1 MTALRLLL
9 LAPWFAYAAEP
20 ADLPSTDQVGRA
32 LSAHPAV
39 IAATAG
45 IRVEE
50 ANRDRL
56 GAGPHEF
63 ALRLAEQR
71 RRERGTDLAY
81 REHEVGIERAIRMPG
96 KSAVDG
102 ELGDLGV
109 EQARASR
116 GEALHEG
123 ARLLLGQW
131 FDWLRAGLEEREW
144 QAHVD
149 TLKTQHAAVTRRVAV
164 GDAARLD
171 GLLSEAQLV
180 QADALLEQSRARRQ
194 RLAADLARSFPVI
207 VLPEAVAP
215 AEPRPLPESSAV
227 WTERII
233 AANHE
238 LRAVNLATRRAGTA
252 ARRADSERLPDPT
265 LGIKLA
271 SERDGQER
279 IVGLQVS
286 VPLGGT
292 ARSAAARA
300 ANAEADVAAAREAT
314 IRTKVEI
321 EAHRAVGLAESA
333 LEAWWRLDQV
343 ARRMDDN
350 AALLDKAWRLGEGR
364 LTDLQAARRQA
375 VEARLAA
382 SRAQLDA
389 NEARYRVLLDAHELW
404 PIDADGHD

>member
-1 MTALRLLL
+1 MTALRLLM

-20 ADLPSTDQVGRA
+20 ADLPSADQVGRA

-96 KSAVDG
+96 KSAVDS
-102 ELGDLGV
+102 ELGALGV
-109 EQARASR
+109 EQASAAR

-123 ARLLLGQW
+123 ARLLLAQW
-131 FDWLRAGLEEREW
+131 FDWLRAGLAEREW

-149 TLKTQHAAVTRRVAV
+149 TMKAQHAAVTRRVEV
-164 GDAARLD
+164 GDAARLE

-180 QADALLEQSRARRQ
+180 QAEAFLDEARARRK
-194 RLAADLARSFPVI
+194 RLAADLARGFPAI
-207 VLPEAVAP
+207 MLPEAVVP

-238 LRAVNLATRRAGTA
+238 LRVVSLATRRAGTTA
-252 ARRADSERLPDPT
+252 KRADSERLPDPT

-286 VPLGGT
+286 VPLGG
-292 ARSAAARA
+292 AGRSAVARA

-321 EAHRAVGLAESA
+321 EAHRAVGMAEST
-333 LEAWWRLDQV
+333 LETWRRLDQV
-343 ARRMDDN
+343 AKRMDGN
-350 AALLDKAWRLGEGR
+350 AALLDKAWRQGEGQF
-364 LTDLQAARRQA
+364 TDLLMARRQA
-375 VEARLAA
+375 IEARLAA

-404 PIDADGHD
+404 PTDADDHD